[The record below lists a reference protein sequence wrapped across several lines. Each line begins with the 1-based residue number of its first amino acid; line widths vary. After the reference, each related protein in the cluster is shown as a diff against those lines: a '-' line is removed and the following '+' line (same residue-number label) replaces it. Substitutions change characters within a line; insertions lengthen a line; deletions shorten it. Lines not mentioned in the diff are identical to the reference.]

1 MNTHHLLRKT
11 PLFLCSLIALLVGM
25 TAAYTPAAATA
36 APASLSLEFTGGAGG
51 ILNTGFTTFLP
62 GTERQDG
69 NLLLNASGA
78 GTLQIHSTSG
88 DLSSPITQTN
98 ALAIQYNSVD
108 AYTIGARL
116 RTPLPFTALFQS
128 GGLYIGKSQNAYI
141 RFTAGFGSTHT
152 SGERLQLEVLDNGK
166 LRTNTLSLPA
176 GTLASIR
183 SSLDLFVTID
193 HVNGRITALY
203 RIDSDDPAQATQ
215 AASRNLPRWLR
226 IQGSTTSIPV
236 YAGILTTNRGAIPS
250 DIVFDWF
257 RLTSPVV
264 ASVTGFKSV
273 DKDGISGPP
282 VRPGDTLT
290 YSISVTNNGTASNLQ
305 VVDPIP
311 VDTTYVLGSASANAG
326 TVTFANNQLT
336 WTGSVATNATVTISF
351 QIKINQSPLQS
362 STILNDA
369 TLTNTSLGGLPTTLS
384 ASTFVSGTRPDLS
397 SSSYIASPGMVG
409 PSDMISYT
417 LTLLNSGSDVAVN
430 ATAQL
435 TIPVGLTLVPGSATA
450 TSGTISQVGSHLV
463 WTASSS
469 LAIDGTVTIAFR
481 GLVGNTFANN
491 EVIASQATFTCDGT
505 LPNTLTA
512 ASIFVQPTASPTPTN
527 PPTATDTP
535 IPTATDTP
543 IPTATATDTPIPT
556 TTATPIPTAT
566 ATDTAVPTATA
577 TPIPTATDTAVPTAT
592 DTLIPTATATPLPS
606 DIPTSTVILT
616 NTPTST
622 SLPTNTP
629 TQSPNATSQPAT
641 PPPAYPSRLTIYLP
655 VVRG

>member
-25 TAAYTPAAATA
+25 TAAYAPAAATA
-36 APASLSLEFTGGAGG
+36 APVSLSLEFTGGAGG

-69 NLLLNASGA
+69 YLLLNASGT

-108 AYTIGARL
+108 AYTIGTRL

-250 DIVFDWF
+250 DVVFDWF

-409 PSDMISYT
+409 PSDTISYT

-535 IPTATDTP
+535 IPTATDTAIPTATATP
-543 IPTATATDTPIPT
+543 IPTATATDTAIPT
-556 TTATPIPTAT
+556 ATATDTPIPTAT

-577 TPIPTATDTAVPTAT
+577 TDTATP
-592 DTLIPTATATPLPS
+592 IPTATAT
-606 DIPTSTVILT
+606 DTAIPT
-616 NTPTST
+616 
-622 SLPTNTP
+622 
-629 TQSPNATSQPAT
+629 AT
-641 PPPAYPSRLTIYLP
+641 
-655 VVRG
+655 